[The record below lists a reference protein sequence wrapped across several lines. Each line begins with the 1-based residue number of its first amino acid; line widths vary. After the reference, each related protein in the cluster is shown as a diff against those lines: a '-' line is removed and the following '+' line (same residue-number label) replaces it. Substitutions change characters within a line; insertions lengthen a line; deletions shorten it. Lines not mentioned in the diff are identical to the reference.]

1 MLNTVES
8 IHKRTGPAVVKW
20 FTATEQQRQ
29 FDTIPEALN
38 FARQFDEQQ
47 RSTLRLRIEFAT
59 GPAMF
64 GDEID

>member
-1 MLNTVES
+1 MLNTTES
-8 IHKRTGPAVVKW
+8 LNRRTGPAVVKW
-20 FTATEQQRQ
+20 TTTSEQQRQ

-47 RSTLRLRIEFAT
+47 RLTLRLRIEFAT
-59 GPAMF
+59 GPAML

>member
-1 MLNTVES
+1 MLNTTQS
-8 IHKRTGPAVVKW
+8 LNRRTGPAVVKW
-20 FTATEQQRQ
+20 TTISEQQRQ

-47 RSTLRLRIEFAT
+47 RSTLRIEFAT